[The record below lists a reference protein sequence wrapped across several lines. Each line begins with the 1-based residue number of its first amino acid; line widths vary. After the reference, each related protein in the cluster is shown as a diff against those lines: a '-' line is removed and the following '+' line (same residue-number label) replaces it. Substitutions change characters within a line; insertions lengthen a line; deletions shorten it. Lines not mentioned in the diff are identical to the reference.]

1 VLVSAQV
8 GSSKHARPTDAAL
21 SLFIFGLFEHQQR
34 FQHDT
39 MHPGTEDD
47 QRSQFVQSLVAELRL
62 KLDLMPAGSSAAA
75 AAAAALDLS
84 DLQRRLNTYDFVEV
98 TVAEAAAL
106 SKHICSACAGSDGK
120 ALLQLRITRTL
131 LDNLDYMTG
140 CSSARAVQKSTG
152 KAADSQQG
160 ATVAAAGHS
169 AAELSAFASLAAA
182 VRIVLVRALL
192 QSDDVNVVSQVLSQY
207 EPAQSAVSSTHGA
220 DAASE
225 AATDALLQV
234 MTPAL
239 LHQAYACNAV
249 LRAAAC
255 RFECIEILRAS
266 LAASPYKWIM
276 IFTCVFYLLNFHML
290 IGSLHCRLLRPE
302 LTALLLLNL
311 TTMKCT
317 QRTQIRTTLCM
328 KTTL

>member
-1 VLVSAQV
+1 MLGACIGAGGQQA
-8 GSSKHARPTDAAL
+8 HARPTDTAL
-21 SLFIFGLFEHQQR
+21 SLFIFRPAARYKAH
-34 FQHDT
+34 T

-62 KLDLMPAGSSAAA
+62 KPDLMPAGTTRTTT
-75 AAAAALDLS
+75 AAAALDLS

-120 ALLQLRITRTL
+120 ALSQLCITRTL

-140 CSSARAVQKSTG
+140 CSSARAAVKSTG

-160 ATVAAAGHS
+160 TTAATAGHS

-182 VRIVLVRALL
+182 VRIELVRALL
-192 QSDDVNVVSQVLSQY
+192 RSDDVSVVSQVLSQY

-234 MTPAL
+234 IITAL
-239 LHQAYACNAV
+239 LHQAYACNAL

-255 RFECIEILRAS
+255 SFNCIKVLRAS
-266 LAASPYKWIM
+266 LAASPYKWITT
-276 IFTCVFYLLNFHML
+276 FTCVFYLLNFHML

-317 QRTQIRTTLCM
+317 RRTQIRTTLCM
-328 KTTL
+328 KITL

>member
-1 VLVSAQV
+1 
-8 GSSKHARPTDAAL
+8 
-21 SLFIFGLFEHQQR
+21 
-34 FQHDT
+34 

-62 KLDLMPAGSSAAA
+62 KPDLMPAGSSATA

-84 DLQRRLNTYDFVEV
+84 NLQRRLNTYDFVEV

-120 ALLQLRITRTL
+120 ALSQLRITRIL

-140 CSSARAVQKSTG
+140 CSSARAVVKSTG
-152 KAADSQQG
+152 KAADDQQG
-160 ATVAAAGHS
+160 AIAATAGHS

-192 QSDDVNVVSQVLSQY
+192 QSDEVALLSRVLSQY

-220 DAASE
+220 GAASE

-234 MTPAL
+234 MLAAL
-239 LHQAYACNAV
+239 LRQAYVCNAV
-249 LRAAAC
+249 RAAAC
-255 RFECIEILRAS
+255 GFERIQVLRAS
-266 LAASPYKWIM
+266 LAAS
-276 IFTCVFYLLNFHML
+276 
-290 IGSLHCRLLRPE
+290 
-302 LTALLLLNL
+302 
-311 TTMKCT
+311 
-317 QRTQIRTTLCM
+317 LC
-328 KTTL
+328 K